1 MTVNFFPYDFEV
13 TNETF
18 YTDSNALEMQTRVL
32 NKRPTF
38 NLSTNE
44 PISANYYPINSA
56 LVARDAD
63 QNLSLVVTND
73 RSQGG
78 SVLQNGL
85 EFMQNRRL
93 FKDDARGVGEPL
105 SENGTFGEGISVQA
119 TYTVHFVNSTAT
131 YSKQRFQ
138 QLVIDDPLQYSFAF
152 NYTLDASV
160 ALEEQPLISE
170 NVFSSVNAGQPVSAK
185 VQVYPVERNVLLL
198 RVENIGDLFD
208 YPAGTNLSS
217 TVVYVDLPQLAKD
230 LYYKANGAD
239 SLLNGVNIYETQ
251 LTATESYLDMQ
262 KAKIKWSGLDD
273 GQVTEPTFPKD
284 LPNFVV
290 SLTAQR
296 IRQFYLQYIPVP
308 SQNVVNS
315 ASTAK
320 EQGQEEVVM

>member
-1 MTVNFFPYDFEV
+1 M
-13 TNETF
+13 
-18 YTDSNALEMQTRVL
+18 
-32 NKRPTF
+32 
-38 NLSTNE
+38 
-44 PISANYYPINSA
+44 
-56 LVARDAD
+56 
-63 QNLSLVVTND
+63 
-73 RSQGG
+73 
-78 SVLQNGL
+78 LQNGL